1 MELDEVL
8 AIVDALRAEK
18 VRLWVLGGW
27 GVDALVGH
35 QTRQHRDLDLLV
47 DAARLEE
54 SLSILAVLGYEV
66 ETDWLPVRVEVV
78 AQGRGWVDAHPVR
91 LAADGSGVQAGLNG
105 SSFDYPRDCFRIG
118 RLGNREVPCLTAGHQ
133 RLLHTGYEPRAED
146 LHDLQMLDTAGMDP
160 AD

>member
-35 QTRQHRDLDLLV
+35 QTRQHRDLDLLL
-47 DAARLEE
+47 DAERLEE
-54 SLSILAVLGYEV
+54 SLGILAVLGYEV
-66 ETDWLPVRVEVV
+66 ETDWLPVRVEAV

-91 LAADGSGVQAGLNG
+91 LAADGSGAQAGLNG
-105 SSFDYPRDCFRIG
+105 SSFDYPRDCFTIG

-146 LHDLQMLDTAGMDP
+146 LHDLQMLDSSGMDP